1 MISSFKYW
9 INNRFEGCVHIAT
22 THDPY
27 RNRDVK
33 VYAMPGDFELVG
45 ISDGVDCWV
54 APVSANPF
62 IRFGV
67 DVKKLLGLLRE
78 GTFKGPANAGTLER
92 RRIISQE
99 MSEDYVRKRIELAVA
114 ATPTPASRRIINVQA

>member
-9 INNRFEGCVHIAT
+9 MGSKFEGCIHIAS

-33 VYAMPGDFELVG
+33 VFAMPGDFELVG
-45 ISDGVDCWV
+45 ISDGVDCWIC
-54 APVSANPF
+54 PVSANPF

-67 DVKKLLGLLRE
+67 DVKALLGTLRD
-78 GTFKGPANAGTLER
+78 GTFRGPALAGTLQR
-92 RRIISQE
+92 RRIIDQQPPE
-99 MSEDYVRKRIELAVA
+99 RRVIAEVQQQ
-114 ATPTPASRRIINVQA
+114 PARRRIINV